1 MKLNDKFSSIN
12 LFEIDEM
19 QWSIKWMT
27 IQFLSKQL
35 AWMIWCITFYQH
47 WNVAICLNHIITRYS
62 WKYIKEIMSYFITS
76 MICFTIKYYSKWTK
90 LLWQFFAL
98 IDFRY
103 KRRKLYERIRYLLYC
118 WNLRI
123 LFATVAEVN
132 QMLINQHSLCAI
144 VTWLYL
150 AKFNFCNIKL

>member
-1 MKLNDKFSSIN
+1 MNDDTISFQTTCIN
-12 LFEIDEM
+12 EM
-19 QWSIKWMT
+19 MYI
-27 IQFLSKQL
+27 FLPTLKCCHMSKS
-35 AWMIWCITFYQH
+35 Y
-47 WNVAICLNHIITRYS
+47 NNEE
-62 WKYIKEIMSYFITS
+62 YIKEIMSYFITS